1 MKKLLTILL
10 TLSTAFAFA
19 QAPYPIPSTN
29 IVMGQNTSSTVLI
42 KGSVKINGILTGST
56 DSLVT
61 IFNGVLRKVPQS
73 QLMSVYTAGYG
84 LLTTGNQFRAD
95 TASIGGIVGKDRLNN
110 ALALYQ
116 RNLSSGYGWNNTSN
130 VGSVDSTTIVSK
142 PYITALNATL
152 PHLATNNTYTGNQQ
166 ISGAANIYITGNYGF
181 SAPVQYTTLIAP
193 ERIRI
198 GGMQDVFD
206 IAPSSIKLTNGPSG
220 SITLLHNNISA
231 TRTVN
236 WPNRDG
242 DLLVGG
248 DLTDGLATKQNTLV
262 YDAVPTT
269 ASTNS
274 VNSGSVRTAID
285 LAVTNGAILNQSAT
299 PQSATFWINGLAK
312 AGSSSIT
319 GNSTVGGDMAVAG
332 STTTNDLSIY
342 NLGTKGSTDYE
353 RVRQYWNNNTFSFLF
368 EKGGTG
374 IDRDIE
380 IKNINASYRM
390 RSASSSS
397 GYHSFAGS
405 SGTAGAVGLNVANTY
420 TASSGN
426 PQSMLAILGVFNQ
439 SGTASGRAFWI
450 SPYFQTSPSG
460 SQLLI
465 DAGTNTAANGSGT
478 HTSKF
483 TVDNTG
489 KAASIATPTT
499 NNDMVRLTD
508 LKSNKLVT
516 AASATITTAQL
527 LANNGTFYIYVDA
540 SGGARTIT
548 LLSVAAHLGKTVIIQ
563 KTDASANVVTINGGA
578 VNINQATTYPLTTQ
592 NASVSI
598 AEDGTQF
605 RAR

>member
-1 MKKLLTILL
+1 MKLKLTILL
-10 TLSTAFAFA
+10 LLACIGVMA

-42 KGSVKINGILTGST
+42 KGSVKINGISTGST

-84 LLTTGNQFRAD
+84 LLTTGNQFRVD
-95 TASIGGIVGKDRLNN
+95 TSILVNK
-110 ALALYQ
+110 
-116 RNLSSGYGWNNTSN
+116 T
-130 VGSVDSTTIVSK
+130 
-142 PYITALNATL
+142 YITALNATL

-220 SITLLHNNISA
+220 NITLLHNNISA

-242 DLLVGG
+242 VLVVGG

-262 YDAVPTT
+262 YDALP
-269 ASTNS
+269 ANGSTNS
-274 VNSGSVRTAID
+274 VNSNGIFQAIQTS
-285 LAVTNGAILNQSAT
+285 ASAQSATYIQNQSAT
-299 PQSATFWINGLAK
+299 PQTATFNISGLAK

-319 GNSTVGGDMAVAG
+319 GNSDVGGSQTVAATSTLQNVVVNNRIGVGG
-332 STTTNDLSIY
+332 SPNTGIEYISATNGIDGIRVSRTTVPTQYIQIDV
-342 NLGTKGSTDYE
+342 GTGSDHRLNSTGSGKGLII
-353 RVRQYWNNNTFSFLF
+353 RNNNTGVAL
-368 EKGGTG
+368 GNTTDG
-374 IDRDIE
+374 ITFQVP
-380 IKNINASYRM
+380 
-390 RSASSSS
+390 SA
-397 GYHSFAGS
+397 
-405 SGTAGAVGLNVANTY
+405 TTNT
-420 TASSGN
+420 TTPALTISSGN
-426 PQSMLAILGVFNQ
+426 SPVVAIINK
-439 SGTASGRAFWI
+439 GTQANA
-450 SPYFQTSPSG
+450 P
-460 SQLLI
+460 
-465 DAGTNTAANGSGT
+465 TAANDL
-478 HTSKF
+478 F
-483 TVDNTG
+483 
-489 KAASIATPTT
+489 
-499 NNDMVRLTD
+499 RLTD
-508 LKSNKLVT
+508 AKSNKLNT

-563 KTDASANVVTINGGA
+563 KTDSSANTVTVSGGA

-592 NASVSI
+592 NASVAI